1 ASLTFQS
8 GYAVNVG
15 VIGSMLEQGDCVVS
29 DKLNHASII
38 DGIRLTKADRILYEH
53 TDPDDAERALSEA
66 RAKGYRRILLVTDGV
81 FSMDGDIAPL
91 PALVERAEHYGAA
104 VMVDDAHATGVLG
117 TNGRGT
123 TDHFG
128 LHGRVALN
136 IGTLSKAVGVVG
148 GYVASSQVVRDY
160 LIHKARP
167 FLFSSSHPP
176 AVVAACIAAVDVL
189 EQEPQLMEQLWS
201 NTRHFKSGLRELG
214 FDIGESETP
223 ITPVMCGEA
232 PVAMQLSDLL
242 LERGVF
248 AQGIGFPTVA
258 RGRARVRTIVCAT
271 HTHEQLDRA
280 LLAFEEVGTRLGLI
294 GDRRQAELDARHTLL
309 RDASPACAAALAMP
323 HRTAAELEEERLE
336 ILAAQRDRAA
346 FAPLYERYVDQ
357 IHAYVYTLTHDME
370 QAADVTAAAFAKAME
385 ELPRFEWRGVPYSA
399 WLYRVAGNLVSRERR
414 RPGWIE
420 LEPRMLPDA
429 GADPALHAEEHD
441 RADEVRTAVAGLP
454 HDQRQAV
461 LLRFG
466 GDLRNREIAEIMG
479 RSEGAVKLLTFRAL
493 TALRRRLGAPMP

>member
-1 ASLTFQS
+1 MVTRSDTSRAVQALDASLNEDLEALRHDGLFRPLRVLESAQGPEVDIAGRAVISLSSNNYLGLNTHPRLVEAASRAALEWGAGTGAVRTIAGTQTLHEELERRLAAFKRTEAALTFQS

-15 VIGSMLEQGDCVVS
+15 VIGSMLDQGDCVVS

-53 TDPDDAERALSEA
+53 IDPDDAERALSEA

-91 PALVERAEHYGAA
+91 PELVERAEQYGAA

-136 IGTLSKAVGVVG
+136 IGTLSKAIGVVG
-148 GYVASSQVVRDY
+148 GYVAASQTVRDH
-160 LIHKARP
+160 LIHKSRP

-176 AVVAACIAAVDVL
+176 AVVAACIAAIDVL
-189 EQEPQLMEQLWS
+189 EQEPNLIEQLWS

-214 FDIGESETP
+214 FDIGRSETP

-232 PVAMQLSDLL
+232 PVAMELSDLL

-258 RGRARVRTIVCAT
+258 RGQARVRTIVCAT
-271 HTHEQLDRA
+271 HTPEQLDRA
-280 LLAFEEVGTRLGLI
+280 LLAFEAAGTRLGLI
-294 GDRRQAELDARHTLL
+294 G
-309 RDASPACAAALAMP
+309 
-323 HRTAAELEEERLE
+323 
-336 ILAAQRDRAA
+336 
-346 FAPLYERYVDQ
+346 
-357 IHAYVYTLTHDME
+357 
-370 QAADVTAAAFAKAME
+370 
-385 ELPRFEWRGVPYSA
+385 G
-399 WLYRVAGNLVSRERR
+399 R
-414 RPGWIE
+414 RP
-420 LEPRMLPDA
+420 A
-429 GADPALHAEEHD
+429 
-441 RADEVRTAVAGLP
+441 
-454 HDQRQAV
+454 
-461 LLRFG
+461 
-466 GDLRNREIAEIMG
+466 
-479 RSEGAVKLLTFRAL
+479 
-493 TALRRRLGAPMP
+493 

>member
-1 ASLTFQS
+1 MVTSADTSKAVQALDASLNEDLEALRRDGLFRPLRVLESAQGPEVDIAGKAVISLSSNNYLGLNTHPRLVEAASRAALEWGAGTGAVRTIAGTQTLHEELERRLAAFKRTEASLTFQS

-15 VIGSMLEQGDCVVS
+15 VIGSMLELGDCVVS

-38 DGIRLTKADRILYEH
+38 DGIRLTKAERILYEH
-53 TDPDDAERALSEA
+53 ADPDDAERALSEA
-66 RAKGYRRILLVTDGV
+66 RGKGYRRILLVTDGV

-91 PALVERAEHYGAA
+91 PQLVERAEHYDAA

-117 TNGRGT
+117 SNGRGT

-136 IGTLSKAVGVVG
+136 IGTLSKAIGVVG
-148 GYVASSQVVRDY
+148 GYVASTQIVRDH
-160 LIHKARP
+160 LIHKSRP

-214 FDIGESETP
+214 FDIGDSETP

-232 PVAMQLSDLL
+232 PVAMQLSDML

-294 GDRRQAELDARHTLL
+294 GEGRQA
-309 RDASPACAAALAMP
+309 
-323 HRTAAELEEERLE
+323 
-336 ILAAQRDRAA
+336 
-346 FAPLYERYVDQ
+346 
-357 IHAYVYTLTHDME
+357 
-370 QAADVTAAAFAKAME
+370 
-385 ELPRFEWRGVPYSA
+385 
-399 WLYRVAGNLVSRERR
+399 
-414 RPGWIE
+414 
-420 LEPRMLPDA
+420 
-429 GADPALHAEEHD
+429 
-441 RADEVRTAVAGLP
+441 
-454 HDQRQAV
+454 
-461 LLRFG
+461 
-466 GDLRNREIAEIMG
+466 
-479 RSEGAVKLLTFRAL
+479 
-493 TALRRRLGAPMP
+493 